1 MGVER
6 GTVHPILISA
16 TLIGFFVVYFR
27 FVFGFFMRN
36 FERQAD
42 LHVYR
47 FSTDPSPLIS
57 TFYKIASFSRQ
68 SMDKP
73 NWHHFSIGQRIR
85 FLEVCREDTA
95 LIEAHH
101 SRVKKMMVVY
111 FLVVTLVVGM
121 GYFINYGR
129 AGEAF
134 NNFIAGKILFRQME
148 VAPENSDLYVLV
160 GDYYYSKEKYQEA
173 IDSYE
178 NVLRVD
184 PENVH
189 ALNNLSWLFATCP
202 DPVFRN
208 RKKALATALKALEQ
222 KREAFVLDT
231 YAEALF
237 VNNET
242 GAAVRAAREALEIS
256 TDKRDYYESQLVR
269 FKKGLTP

>member
-1 MGVER
+1 
-6 GTVHPILISA
+6 
-16 TLIGFFVVYFR
+16 
-27 FVFGFFMRN
+27 MRN

-42 LHVYR
+42 LHVFR
-47 FSTDPSPLIS
+47 FGTDASPLIS

-73 NWHHFSIGQRIR
+73 NWHHYSIGQRIR
-85 FLEVCREDTA
+85 FLETCRKNPA
-95 LIEAHH
+95 LVAAHH
-101 SRVKKMMVVY
+101 SRVKKMMVGY
-111 FLVVTLVVGM
+111 FMVIILVVGM
-121 GYFINYGR
+121 GYSINYGR

-148 VAPENSDLYVLV
+148 VEPENSDLYVLV
-160 GDYYYSKEKYQEA
+160 GDYYYSKKKYQEA

-184 PENVH
+184 PDNVH

-202 DPVFRN
+202 DPAFRN
-208 RKKALATALKALEQ
+208 GEKALENALKAVGQ

-237 VNNET
+237 INNEKG
-242 GAAVRAAREALEIS
+242 GALRAAREALEVS
-256 TDKRDYYESQLVR
+256 TDKRDYYERRLAL
-269 FKKGLTP
+269 FEKGLTP